1 MAYIG
6 QPVSTLVTIPNSGVT
21 AGTYGNSTIVPVITI
36 GADGRITS
44 AANVTITTS
53 GGGGGGSDLTITND
67 TATNLNTFYPL
78 LSNNVTSGTLT
89 AANTS
94 STKLYYNANTG
105 TLSATNFNTLSDATL
120 KENIVIMTNPLDII
134 NQVNGVEFNWKDNG
148 NKSAGFIAQ
157 ELERVLPHLVGTG
170 PDGTKTVNYLGIIA
184 YLVETVKELGKQI
197 KQIEK

>member
-36 GADGRITS
+36 GADGRVTS

-53 GGGGGGSDLTITND
+53 GGGGGGSITITND
-67 TATNLNTFYPL
+67 TSSNVDTFYPL
-78 LSNNVTSGTLT
+78 LSNGTTSGTLS

-105 TLSATNFNTLSDATL
+105 TLSATNFNSLSDRNLKDNIVIISDATNAVSQI
-120 KENIVIMTNPLDII
+120 E
-134 NQVNGVEFNWKDNG
+134 GVEFNWKDNG
-148 NKSAGFIAQ
+148 KKSAGFIAQ
-157 ELERVLPHLVGTG
+157 ELEKILPHLVDTG
-170 PDGTKTVNYLGIIA
+170 PDGTKTINYSGVIA
-184 YLVETVKELGKQI
+184 YLVQTVKELDTRLKNL
-197 KQIEK
+197 EK

>member
-21 AGTYGNSTIVPVITI
+21 GGTYGNATIVPVITI
-36 GADGRITS
+36 GSDGRITS

-53 GGGGGGSDLTITND
+53 GGGGSISITND
-67 TATNLNTFYPL
+67 TSSNVDTFYPL
-78 LSNNVTSGTLT
+78 LSNNVTSGTLA

-157 ELERVLPHLVGTG
+157 ELEKVLPHLVGTG

-197 KQIEK
+197 KHLEK